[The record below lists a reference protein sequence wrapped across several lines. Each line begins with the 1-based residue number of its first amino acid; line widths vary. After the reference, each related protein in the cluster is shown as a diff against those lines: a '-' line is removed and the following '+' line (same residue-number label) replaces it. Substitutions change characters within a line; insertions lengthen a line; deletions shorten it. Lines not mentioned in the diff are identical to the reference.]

1 MQRVVGEMYWLILT
15 DTFLRTEDKQKRYTV
30 LSFAQTYS
38 LRLRLSQQENERN
51 EIKFLFNTEFELV
64 IVPQIEIPI
73 VYMTMKSILFIH
85 DEILSKRIFLGM

>member
-38 LRLRLSQQENERN
+38 LRLRLSQQERERG
-51 EIKFLFNTEFELV
+51 
-64 IVPQIEIPI
+64 
-73 VYMTMKSILFIH
+73 MKLNSYLI
-85 DEILSKRIFLGM
+85 RNG